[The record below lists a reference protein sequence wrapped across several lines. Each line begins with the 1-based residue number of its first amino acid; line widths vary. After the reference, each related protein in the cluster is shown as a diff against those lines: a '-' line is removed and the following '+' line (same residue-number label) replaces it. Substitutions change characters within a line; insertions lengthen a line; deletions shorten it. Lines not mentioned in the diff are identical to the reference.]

1 MLIVKLK
8 MKIVRA
14 STISQQQLY
23 TQTNLGR
30 SMKWDFGDH

>member
-1 MLIVKLK
+1 MEIE
-8 MKIVRA
+8 RA